1 MCFGLGYFITWLEVL
16 SYFFLSSTF
25 NYTIQGTYQNYM
37 IQRRLISLHL
47 QHVYYIWLLRAI
59 YIFCLLL
66 PDLANIHPSLLI
78 FGGFVF
84 FLDSHY
90 APSKRRPTLKR
101 STIFSS
107 LATSTSEIY
116 SIDFRSYKSHRNK
129 HITLVVTVVSG
140 GCALFSCSG
149 DAVIC
154 FYFGFTVYMYNSVFL
169 SCDLG
174 L

>member
-1 MCFGLGYFITWLEVL
+1 
-16 SYFFLSSTF
+16 
-25 NYTIQGTYQNYM
+25 M

-47 QHVYYIWLLRAI
+47 QRVYYIWLLRAI

-66 PDLANIHPSLLI
+66 SDLADIHPSLLI

-84 FLDSHY
+84 VLDSPY

-107 LATSTSEIY
+107 LFSSLATSTSEIC
-116 SIDFRSYKSHRNK
+116 SIDFWSYKSHRNK
-129 HITLVVTVVSG
+129 HITLVLTVVSG
-140 GCALFSCSG
+140 GCALFSCIG

-154 FYFGFTVYMYNSVFL
+154 FYFGFAVNMYNSVFL